1 MVAFKPS
8 SILVP
13 TDLSAAAANSV
24 RVARS
29 IAADDGDVTVAF
41 VGLDRELVAPGH
53 IWGMDAIA
61 QENVA
66 VLEQRLRDWIS
77 ENELGDVRPV
87 LRYGDP
93 GMEICALA
101 SEQKVPLV
109 IVPSHGRTGV
119 RRILLGSVAER
130 IIRHC
135 DCSVLVLRR
144 TDDDEQPISA
154 DWLPRR
160 HVIVPVDLSEATG
173 IAIESALKTID
184 DPEHLEIIH
193 VVGTVDDA
201 MMAGAMVISPDELQ
215 ESRTETLERYL
226 ADRGWGHLKHQV
238 LIGDTG
244 LTITEHA
251 TANQA
256 DLIVMPSHGFH
267 GFNRLLLGSTTERVL
282 RHSSAPVLV
291 LRRHDAV

>member
-13 TDLSAAAANSV
+13 TDLSAAAANAV

-29 IAADDGDVTVAF
+29 IAASDGDVCVAF

-66 VLEQRLRDWIS
+66 VLEQRLRDWIAD
-77 ENELGDVRPV
+77 NELGDVQPV

-101 SEQKVPLV
+101 VAQETQLV
-109 IVPSHGRTGV
+109 IVPSHGRKGV
-119 RRILLGSVAER
+119 KRILLGSVAER

-135 DCSVLVLRR
+135 NCSVLVLRR
-144 TDDDEQPISA
+144 TDDNEAPVSA

-173 IAIESALKTID
+173 IAIESALTTVG
-184 DPEHLEIIH
+184 DPGDLEIIH
-193 VVGTVDDA
+193 VAGAIDDA
-201 MMAGAMVISPDELQ
+201 MMAGGIVISADDLQ
-215 ESRTETLERYL
+215 ENRTQTLERYL
-226 ADRGWGHLKHQV
+226 ADRGWNHLKHQV
-238 LIGDTG
+238 LVGETG
-244 LTITEHA
+244 LTITEYA
-251 TANQA
+251 TTSEA

-267 GFNRLLLGSTTERVL
+267 GLDRLLLGSTTERVL
-282 RHSSAPVLV
+282 RHASAPVLV